1 MKESDLQSMSVDE
14 LWSLHEETV
23 AALAH
28 KIIVEKARLEQ
39 RLHEL
44 GQDNGSGA
52 KKLNHARRPYPQV
65 FPKCRTRRDLG
76 RSRQAAALALGTA
89 PLREEARRFP
99 DPAGVA
105 SRPASRRIRGGNIV
119 TGSPVGRAIS
129 RERPSGV
136 ARRMQMFPD

>member
-14 LWSLHEETV
+14 LWTLHEETV

-28 KIIVEKARLEQ
+28 KIIAEKARLEQ

-65 FPKCRTRRDLG
+65 FPKYRNPAEPGETWAG
-76 RSRQAAALALGTA
+76 RGKQPRWLSAQ
-89 PLREEARRFP
+89 LRSGKKLDDFRIQPGSHRARRH
-99 DPAGVA
+99 AG
-105 SRPASRRIRGGNIV
+105 
-119 TGSPVGRAIS
+119 
-129 RERPSGV
+129 
-136 ARRMQMFPD
+136 